1 MLNHKTAVS
10 WKIVSAFAI
19 GGLFAGLILA
29 WIVSRPTLHSL
40 WFRYQEYWILPT
52 SRFSFLAGGLFFLS
66 LASACF
72 IGQLR
77 NWLPFSKR
85 RLIMGLAVLA
95 PLPLLAWL
103 VEPIPRLL
111 QFFVF
116 RGLLVLLLTAALL
129 IVTRKWY
136 WGLASLMFAA
146 SLATPL
152 IGSLPYLAFESVSP
166 EWFQISE
173 YLFGF
178 LLLSVLFSYWLV
190 KSIRR
195 INADSAI

>member
-1 MLNHKTAVS
+1 M
-10 WKIVSAFAI
+10 

-66 LASACF
+66 LASASL

-77 NWLPFSKR
+77 NWLPFSTR
-85 RLIMGLAVLA
+85 RLIVGLAVLT
-95 PLPLLAWL
+95 PLPLLDWL
-103 VEPIPRLL
+103 IQPVPRLL
-111 QFFVF
+111 QFLVF
-116 RGLLVLLLTAALL
+116 RSLLVLLLTAALL
-129 IVTRKWY
+129 VVTQKWY
-136 WGLASLMFAA
+136 WGIASLMLAF

-152 IGSLPYLAFESVSP
+152 IGSLPYLVFESVSP

-173 YLFGF
+173 YLFGS
-178 LLLSVLFSYWLV
+178 LILSVLFAYWLV
-190 KSIRR
+190 KSIGKRSVAYP
-195 INADSAI
+195 IPLEVSE